1 MAKAI
6 RLEENRRRVLLVDD
20 HAVFRLGMA
29 QLINREPDLIVCGEE
44 EDAPS
49 ALTAIE
55 GARPD
60 LVIVDISL
68 KESSGLDLLRSLRA
82 RSPKLPL
89 LVVSTYDE
97 SLYAEAAFRAGAL
110 GYLMKSEAVEKV
122 IPAIRRVLGG
132 QVYVSEALAARMLQR
147 QVCGQAEI
155 GASPLAG
162 LSGRE
167 REVLQMIGRWK
178 KTGEIAA
185 ELHLSVKTIDYYR
198 ERLKHK
204 LDLRNGAELAHYAT
218 SLVQG
223 RNPPD
228 GVFPLQGP
236 IKIR

>member
-6 RLEENRRRVLLVDD
+6 RLEDKRKRVLLVDD

-29 QLINREPDLIVCGEE
+29 QLINREPDLMVCGEE
-44 EDAPS
+44 EDAGG
-49 ALTAIE
+49 ALAAME

-68 KESSGLDLLRSLRA
+68 KESSGLDLLRSVRA

-97 SLYAEAAFRAGAL
+97 SLHAEAALRAGAL

-132 QVYVSEALAARMLQR
+132 EVYVSEALAARMLRR
-147 QVCGQAEI
+147 QVCGQTEI
-155 GASPLAG
+155 RASRVAG

-167 REVLQMIGRWK
+167 LEVFQMIGRWK

-185 ELHLSVKTIDYYR
+185 ELRLSVKTIDYYR
-198 ERLKHK
+198 ERIKHK
-204 LDLRNGAELAHYAT
+204 LDLRNGAELVHYAT
-218 SLVQG
+218 SWVQG
-223 RNPPD
+223 
-228 GVFPLQGP
+228 GQSGP
-236 IKIR
+236 